1 MRKEGSMRMPEI
13 DKPSFHLEE
22 AHSGDPAGSGL
33 LNVRT
38 QQFEV
43 PS

>member
-1 MRKEGSMRMPEI
+1 MPDSDEE
-13 DKPSFHLEE
+13 SFHLEE
-22 AHSGDPAGSGL
+22 AHSCDPAGSGL
-33 LNVRT
+33 LNICT